1 MTDSIFRLQTW
12 KEVNDRVFHDP
23 KAKETTK
30 QVPTKVPD
38 KVLKEKLQITSGT
51 DCSSKRAPPTT
62 ARKRKVDHQQEICS
76 TSKGA
81 PLPTRR
87 KETGSKLGRSNT
99 LDQEATEQHQ
109 EIDMLIQ
116 QIITKTNALPNINQ
130 RAGIDCTDEEQD

>member
-1 MTDSIFRLQTW
+1 LTDSIFGLQTW

-51 DCSSKRAPPTT
+51 NCSSKWAAPTT

-81 PLPTRR
+81 PLPTQR
-87 KETGSKLGRSNT
+87 KETGSKQGRSNT
-99 LDQEATEQHQ
+99 SDQEATEQYQ
-109 EIDMLIQ
+109 EIDR
-116 QIITKTNALPNINQ
+116 KTNALPNINQ
-130 RAGIDCTDEEQD
+130 RAGIDCTAEEQTQDELT